1 MNHGAKV
8 VWTRQA
14 TDDLYAVYE
23 FLSAYSDKQ
32 AESVTDEIINRV
44 FLLEKFPQLGRVVPE
59 LNIETIRELVVR
71 QYRIIYSFAGNE
83 QVEILAIR
91 HSSRPLSEI

>member
-1 MNHGAKV
+1 MAQKIA
-8 VWTRQA
+8 WTRRA

-23 FLSAYSDKQ
+23 SLSAFSDTR
-32 AESVTDEIINRV
+32 AEAVTEEIINRV
-44 FLLEKFPQLGRVVPE
+44 FLLENFPRLGRVVPE

-71 QYRIIYSFAGNE
+71 QYRVVYAFTE
-83 QVEILAIR
+83 QGVVEVLAVR